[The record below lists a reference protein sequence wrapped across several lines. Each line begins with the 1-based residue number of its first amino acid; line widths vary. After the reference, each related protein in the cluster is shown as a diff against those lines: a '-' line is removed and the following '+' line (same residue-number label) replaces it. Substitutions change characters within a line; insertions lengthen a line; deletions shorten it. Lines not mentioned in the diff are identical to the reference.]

1 MKQFQAVYRD
11 RDSFHGAVSEWRA
24 WRAAN
29 TSGQALIHIF
39 SDGADD
45 ASVRDAREVV
55 EQVMPDAVYVGAS
68 ASGNIYGGNITTEK
82 LVVTCTLFERPDSF
96 ARTRLISI
104 ENRDTDSLR
113 TALRAMKGDFVGVK
127 GQFRSH
133 NKHMDEK
140 AGKNRLELRVFA
152 KEVQELDGSREQPQ
166 DEIFLDGHLCKPVV
180 FRKTPNGREI
190 ADILVAVNRAYG
202 KSDYIPCI
210 CWGRTA
216 RYVSSMNVGDHV
228 LLWGR
233 IQSRDYFKK
242 GDGRHKRTAFEVSV
256 SRLEMIRETRTGGAI
271 T

>member
-1 MKQFQAVYRD
+1 MEDINRESNQVEVKGTISGEPVFSHRVFGECFYTADLLVDRQSSFQD
-11 RDSFHGAVSEWRA
+11 RIPLMISE
-24 WRAAN
+24 
-29 TSGQALIHIF
+29 
-39 SDGADD
+39 
-45 ASVRDAREVV
+45 
-55 EQVMPDAVYVGAS
+55 
-68 ASGNIYGGNITTEK
+68 
-82 LVVTCTLFERPDSF
+82 
-96 ARTRLISI
+96 RLMDMDR
-104 ENRDTDSLR
+104 NY
-113 TALRAMKGDFVGVK
+113 AGDFVGVK

-140 AGKNRLELRVFA
+140 AGKNRLELRGFA
-152 KEVQELDGSREQPQ
+152 KEAQELDGSREQPQ

-242 GDGRHKRTAFEVSV
+242 GDNRHKRTAFEVSV